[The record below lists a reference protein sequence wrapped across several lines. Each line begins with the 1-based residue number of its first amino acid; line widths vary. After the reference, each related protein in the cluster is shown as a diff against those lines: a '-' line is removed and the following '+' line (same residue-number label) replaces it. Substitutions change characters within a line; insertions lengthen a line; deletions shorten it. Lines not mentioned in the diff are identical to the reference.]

1 VSHLQY
7 KDDNGIETYMQ
18 GSSNPG
24 VPLVCS
30 GTTAD
35 LAWGISASM
44 VDVSDLYRESVDIK
58 RKTYIVDGEKQN
70 LKTQKYEI

>member
-1 VSHLQY
+1 
-7 KDDNGIETYMQ
+7 MQ